1 MPIFAYGDAN
11 FTNSSYGSKSTPT
24 TGMLRSL
31 QRIAG
36 YVNVVLIDEFRTSA
50 CCATCGALVCSIKT
64 SNVSHRQQTRFKK
77 RAAILHSR
85 GEKED
90 PSRKIPD
97 TWDVRGQKVCR
108 NPDCGD
114 KQYSFI
120 DRDINAA
127 KGMVHIFEAKDAG
140 LSKPEHYS
148 RSFKFDQSYRA
159 SVKKTFFTH
168 PQADPLTFKTPHGD
182 GGTQVYED
190 RLQGRQDGYTVTGT
204 TAPLAGPPQN
214 PRPLLPTAPIGREHF
229 RTSTWPLDLKRD
241 QERVPVTSQN
251 RGLRAVGEPTK
262 RGNSPLTATPSSI
275 LNS

>member
-64 SNVSHRQQTRFKK
+64 SNISHRQQTRFKK

-85 GEKED
+85 GVKED
-90 PSRKIPD
+90 PTRKMPD

-114 KQYSFI
+114 KQFSFL

-127 KGMVHIFEAKDAG
+127 KGMVYLFEAKDAG

-148 RSFKFDQSYRA
+148 RSYKFDNHYRTA
-159 SVKKTFFTH
+159 IKKSWFKHQT
-168 PQADPLTFKTPHGD
+168 ADPLTFKTPHGD
-182 GGTQVYED
+182 GGTQVYKD
-190 RLQGRQDGYTVTGT
+190 RLQAKQDIHRVTGT
-204 TAPLAGPPQN
+204 TAPLAGPPHN
-214 PRPLLPTAPIGREHF
+214 PRPLLPTSQMGRSHY
-229 RTSTWPLDLKRD
+229 RTATWPLDQERD